1 MRKDFAK
8 WVSDGEGMRTWVPSE
23 LMILLF
29 RGVSIS
35 IKSGFMCAFSICVY
49 SVVSLSLNYR
59 GN

>member
-35 IKSGFMCAFSICVY
+35 IKSGFMCAFFNLCILCGII
-49 SVVSLSLNYR
+49 VSKL
-59 GN
+59 